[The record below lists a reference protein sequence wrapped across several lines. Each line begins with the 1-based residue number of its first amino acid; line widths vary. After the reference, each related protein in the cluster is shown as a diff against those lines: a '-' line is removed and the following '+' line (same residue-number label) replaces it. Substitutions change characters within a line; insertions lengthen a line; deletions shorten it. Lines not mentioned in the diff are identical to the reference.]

1 MKRKG
6 LLTDR
11 RALIAALEQEMGL
24 AAAYQGAPSFRYVI
38 GDYTVLRD
46 GSLEVEDAKA
56 DTALIGRL
64 ADAGLVEG
72 AAADTGISFP
82 MDGFSGRTMT
92 NIVNSLAARGGMI
105 NKAIGKPDA
114 IHMGAKLV
122 RTLKAENPDTIS
134 EFMDALHRSGGEK
147 AMRGLRIAEERLVF
161 TGLPDTPAC
170 HALAE
175 RIVQAAATRGWIKA
189 REPETENEKYS
200 FRVWLNALGMKG
212 QEYAAARA
220 ELLKNLSG
228 DSAFRTEEQR
238 AAFYATRRQGRPA
251 VDPEFILL

>member
-38 GDYTVLRD
+38 GAYTVLRD

>member
-11 RALIAALEQEMGL
+11 RALIAALERETRL
-24 AAAYQGAPSFRYVI
+24 KAAYQGAPSFRYVI
-38 GDYTVLRD
+38 GDYIILRD

-56 DTALIGRL
+56 DVTLIGRL
-64 ADAGLVEG
+64 ADAGLIDG
-72 AAADTGISFP
+72 AAAPAGISFP
-82 MDGFSGRTMT
+82 IDGFSGRTMT

-122 RTLKAENPDTIS
+122 RTLKAENPDTLP

-147 AMRGLRIAEERLVF
+147 AMRGLRIGDGCLAF
-161 TGLPDTPAC
+161 TGFPDTPTC

-175 RIVQAAATRGWIKA
+175 RIVHAATTRGWVKA

-212 QEYAAARA
+212 QEYAPARA
-220 ELLKNLSG
+220 ELLKNLPG

-238 AAFYATRRQGRPA
+238 AAFYATRRQGRPT
-251 VDPEFILL
+251 VEPEFILL

>member
-238 AAFYATRRQGRPA
+238 AAFYATRRQGKPA

>member
-24 AAAYQGAPSFRYVI
+24 AAGYQGAPSFRYVI

>member
-11 RALIAALEQEMGL
+11 RALIAALEQEEGL

-147 AMRGLRIAEERLVF
+147 AMRGLRIVEERLVF

-238 AAFYATRRQGRPA
+238 AAFYATRRQGKPA

>member
-38 GDYTVLRD
+38 GDYTVLRN

-238 AAFYATRRQGRPA
+238 AAFYATRRQGKPA

>member
-1 MKRKG
+1 VKRKG

-46 GSLEVEDAKA
+46 GRLEVEDAKA

>member
-1 MKRKG
+1 VKRKG

-175 RIVQAAATRGWIKA
+175 RIVQAAAARGWIKA

>member
-11 RALIAALEQEMGL
+11 RALVAALEQETGL
-24 AAAYQGAPSFRYVI
+24 AASYQGAPSFRYRI
-38 GDYTVLRD
+38 GDYSVLRD

-56 DTALIGRL
+56 DAALMGRL
-64 ADAGLVEG
+64 ADVGLVEG
-72 AAADTGISFP
+72 AVADTGISFP
-82 MDGFSGRTMT
+82 MEGFDGRTMA

-114 IHMGAKLV
+114 FHMGAKLV
-122 RTLKAENPDTIS
+122 RTLKAENPDTLP

-147 AMRGLRIAEERLVF
+147 AMRGLRIGDGRLSF
-161 TGLPDTPAC
+161 TGFPDTPAC

-175 RIVQAAATRGWIKA
+175 RIVHAAATRGWVKA
-189 REPETENEKYS
+189 REPETDNEKYS

-212 QEYAAARA
+212 QEYAPARA
-220 ELLKNLSG
+220 ELLKNLPG
-228 DSAFRTEEQR
+228 DSAFRTQEQR
-238 AAFYATRRQGRPA
+238 AAFYATRRQNRPA
-251 VDPEFILL
+251 AEPEFILL

>member
-1 MKRKG
+1 VKRKG

-46 GSLEVEDAKA
+46 GSLAVEDAKA

>member
-46 GSLEVEDAKA
+46 GSLAVEDAKA

>member
-11 RALIAALEQEMGL
+11 RALIDALESETGL
-24 AAAYQGAPSFRYVI
+24 AAAYQGAPSFRYTI

-46 GSLEVEDAKA
+46 GSLEIEDAKA
-56 DTALIGRL
+56 DTSLIGRL

-72 AAADTGISFP
+72 AAADAGISFP
-82 MDGFSGRTMT
+82 MDGFSGRTLT

-147 AMRGLRIAEERLVF
+147 AMRGLRIVEERLVF

-212 QEYAAARA
+212 REYAAARA

-238 AAFYATRRQGRPA
+238 AAFYATRRQGRPVA
-251 VDPEFILL
+251 EPEFILL

>member
-56 DTALIGRL
+56 DAALIGRL

-72 AAADTGISFP
+72 AAADAGISFS

-122 RTLKAENPDTIS
+122 RTLKAENPDTLP

-147 AMRGLRIAEERLVF
+147 AIRGLRIADGHLVF
-161 TGLPDTPAC
+161 TGLPNTSAC

-189 REPETENEKYS
+189 REPETGNEKYS

-212 QEYAAARA
+212 QEYAPARA
-220 ELLKNLSG
+220 ELLKNLPG

-251 VDPEFILL
+251 AEPEFILL